1 MEPCLEKTGVERTKT
16 AQTLDMDAL
25 VHIEY
30 VYENFGFIPKWLHVR
45 AY

>member
-1 MEPCLEKTGVERTKT
+1 MEPCLEKAGNVKKT
-16 AQTLDMDAL
+16 AQTLDMDVL

-30 VYENFGFIPKWLHVR
+30 VYENFGFMPKWLHVR